1 MPQIFFLKPVLWRL
15 VIIHIRLWNP
25 LPVTPLHAKYLKTKN
40 IEILDH
46 FGRDEDRTIG
56 VRPRVKRFL
65 VLLKLTMLKMIRW
78 STCTLST
85 EKLNQNLTIR
95 RSQC

>member
-1 MPQIFFLKPVLWRL
+1 MMSVACKILKILE
-15 VIIHIRLWNP
+15 
-25 LPVTPLHAKYLKTKN
+25 KN
-40 IEILDH
+40 IKILNH

-56 VRPRVKRFL
+56 VSPRVKRFL
-65 VLLKLTMLKMIRW
+65 VLLKFTMLKMIRW

-95 RSQC
+95 EGVVFIHRMIKEGF